1 MDRLQKIKLL
11 AMDVDGVLTDG
22 SMIYMEGSDHAKVFN
37 VQDGLGIR
45 LAILAGLKIA
55 WITGNV
61 SPAITRR
68 AQDLG
73 VTDLYQS
80 ARHKPEALRELTA
93 KYGLARDEIAYIGD
107 DLNDLPAFAASGVT
121 FAPSNAASDVKE
133 AADVITQQPGGSGA
147 VREVIEMILQ
157 NQGTWK
163 TAVTAILQEFE
174 QEQSAEKLE
183 KTAG

>member
-1 MDRLQKIKLL
+1 MERLRKIKLL

-22 SMIYMEGSDHAKVFN
+22 SMIYLEGSNEAKVFN

-45 LAILAGLKIA
+45 LAMMAGLKVA

-61 SPAITRR
+61 SLAIAQR

-73 VTDLYQS
+73 VTDLYQG
-80 ARHKPEALRELTA
+80 ARHKPEALSDLSSRYDLT
-93 KYGLARDEIAYIGD
+93 KDEIAYIGD

-121 FAPSNAASDVKE
+121 FAPSNAAIDVKE

-157 NQGTWK
+157 NQGVWK
-163 TAVTAILQEFE
+163 TAVAAILQEFE
-174 QEQSAEKLE
+174 REQAAQKLD

>member
-1 MDRLQKIKLL
+1 MERLGKIKLL

-22 SMIYMEGSDHAKVFN
+22 SMMYVEGSSQSKVFN

-45 LAILAGLKIA
+45 LAMLAGLKIA

-61 SPAITRR
+61 STAITRR
-68 AQDLG
+68 AEDLG
-73 VTDLYQS
+73 VTDLYQG
-80 ARHKPEALRELTA
+80 ARHKPEALGDLA
-93 KYGLARDEIAYIGD
+93 ANYGLAKDEIAYIGD

-121 FAPSNAASDVKE
+121 FAPNNAALDVRE
-133 AADVITQQPGGSGA
+133 AADVITQHSGGSGA

-157 NQGTWK
+157 DQGLWK
-163 TAVTAILQEFE
+163 DAVAAILQEFE
-174 QEQSAEKLE
+174 REQFAQKLD